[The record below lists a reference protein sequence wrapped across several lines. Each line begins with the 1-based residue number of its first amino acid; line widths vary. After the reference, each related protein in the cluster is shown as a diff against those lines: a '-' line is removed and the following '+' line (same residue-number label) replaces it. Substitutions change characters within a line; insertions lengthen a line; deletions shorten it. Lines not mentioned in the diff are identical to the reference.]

1 MELEQHLA
9 YNVSGF
15 VPFLPRNKYDKQAY
29 ITPEIEHGLVAERSS
44 SSKKKTEEEPISFDF
59 AVLVPIKGGNKTSFE
74 NRKSI
79 SKKIQVMIKEI
90 DRLTRLTNMNMNTKV
105 THFQKM
111 MI

>member
-59 AVLVPIKGGNKTSFE
+59 AVLVPIKGNDKR
-74 NRKSI
+74 NRP
-79 SKKIQVMIKEI
+79 I
-90 DRLTRLTNMNMNTKV
+90 DPV
-105 THFQKM
+105 DEYEHEYE
-111 MI
+111 